1 MAKILNY
8 FTSII
13 FNTNKSTFHLQ
24 YRHTLYEKNF
34 QNNFFDLFE
43 LKKKNPNH
51 NQKGVKV

>member
-1 MAKILNY
+1 MSFMAKILNY

-43 LKKKNPNH
+43 LKKKKP
-51 NQKGVKV
+51 KP